1 MDRALQFADKLSDV
15 RDNAGE
21 FATKASKRLDNV
33 RSGTADALRAAAST
47 VRTTGRTGAAALDD
61 LANVTANTLDAAG
74 CFMKKQKLK
83 SLAFGAKNTP
93 IKLRRSFTKS
103 PATWLIA
110 ATAVGFLAATAYRA
124 FTTQSEQS

>member
-1 MDRALQFADKLSDV
+1 MDRALPFADRLSDV

-21 FATKASKRLDNV
+21 FAQRAGKTLDNV
-33 RSGTADALRAAAST
+33 RSGTADALRSAAST
-47 VRTTGRTGAAALDD
+47 VRTKGRTSAAALDD

-74 CFMKKQKLK
+74 CYMKKQKLR

-93 IKLRRSFTKS
+93 IKLRRRFTKS
-103 PATWLIA
+103 PATWLLA

-124 FTTQSEQS
+124 FTAPSEPS